1 MMNSIRWIAASL
13 VIGALIGCKSDTP
26 KAEKP
31 GGDEKLTRTDKGD
44 IQKVGTLTPVVL
56 FPDLPM
62 PTGVAVAASGRIFVN
77 FPRWGDPVEYTVA
90 EIKDGKPVPFPN
102 LDINKLD
109 KSRPGDTFVSVQSVV
124 ADARDRLWILDTA
137 SINFQPNIPGGPKLV
152 CVDLKSNQIVKKIIF
167 SKDAALPSTYANDVR
182 FDWTRGSE
190 GMAFITDSSDSGPN
204 GIIVVDLASG
214 KSWRKL
220 NDHPS
225 TKADKNFIPRVE
237 GQNLMARPKNGPPAF
252 IKIGSDGI
260 AIDPARKLLYYRP
273 LASHKLSSVSLDA
286 LADPKASEAD
296 VAKTVKNLG
305 TLDFASDGMECDAD
319 GNLYLTD
326 YEHNA
331 IRVRTPDGNMRILAQ
346 DPALIWPDSLSIGP
360 DQYLYVTANQL
371 NRQKSY
377 HEGDDQ
383 RKPPFVVFK
392 TKALAG
398 AQK

>member
-1 MMNSIRWIAASL
+1 MTALLA
-13 VIGALIGCKSDTP
+13 IGALVGCASDKP

-31 GGDEKLTRTDKGD
+31 SGDEKLTRTDKGD
-44 IQKVGTLTPVVL
+44 IKKVGTLTPVVL

-62 PTGVAVAASGRIFVN
+62 PTGVAVAPSGRIFVN
-77 FPRWGDPVEYTVA
+77 FPRWGDPVEFTVA

-109 KSRPGDTFVSVQSVV
+109 KSRPADTFVSVQSVV

-237 GQNLMARPKNGPPAF
+237 GKNLMARPKNGPPAF

-286 LADPKASEAD
+286 LADQKKAD
-296 VAKTVKNLG
+296 DKVAKTVKDLG
-305 TLDFASDGMECDAD
+305 TLDFASDGMECDSA

-331 IRVRTPDGNMRILAQ
+331 IHVRTPDGNMRILAQ

-398 AQK
+398 ALK

>member
-1 MMNSIRWIAASL
+1 VAVTSAL
-13 VIGALIGCKSDTP
+13 VGCKSDKP
-26 KAEKP
+26 KAEKAT
-31 GGDEKLTRTDKGD
+31 GNEKLTRTEKG
-44 IQKVGTLTPVVL
+44 QVPKVGTITPVVL

-62 PTGVAVAASGRIFVN
+62 PTGVAVAPSGRIFVN

-102 LDINKLD
+102 LEINKLD
-109 KSRPGDTFVSVQSVV
+109 KTRPADTFVSVQSVV
-124 ADARDRLWILDTA
+124 ADGRDRLWILDTA

-152 CVDLKSNQIVKKIIF
+152 CVDLKSNEIVKKIPLGG
-167 SKDAALPSTYANDVR
+167 AALMSTYANDVR
-182 FDWTRGSE
+182 FDWSRGSE

-204 GIIVVDLASG
+204 GIIVVDIGSG
-214 KSWRKL
+214 KTWRKL

-260 AIDPARKLLYYRP
+260 AIDPERKVLYYRP

-286 LADPKASEAD
+286 LADEKMSDAE
-296 VAKTVKNLG
+296 VAKTIKDLG
-305 TLDFASDGMECDAD
+305 PLDFASDGMECDSA

-331 IRVRTPDGNMRILAQ
+331 MHVRTPDGNMRILAQ
-346 DPALIWPDSLSIGP
+346 DPTLIWPDSMSIGP

-371 NRQKSY
+371 NRQKNY
-377 HEGDDQ
+377 HDGNELRD
-383 RKPPFVVFK
+383 PPFVVFK

-398 AQK
+398 PQK

>member
-1 MMNSIRWIAASL
+1 VAVASAL
-13 VIGALIGCKSDTP
+13 VGCKSDKP
-26 KAEKP
+26 KAEKAT
-31 GGDEKLTRTDKGD
+31 GNEKLTRTEKG
-44 IQKVGTLTPVVL
+44 QVPKVGTITPVVL

-62 PTGVAVAASGRIFVN
+62 PTGVAVAPSGRIFVN

-102 LDINKLD
+102 LEINKLD
-109 KSRPGDTFVSVQSVV
+109 KTRPADTFVSVQSVV
-124 ADARDRLWILDTA
+124 ADGRDRLWILDTA

-152 CVDLKSNQIVKKIIF
+152 CVDLKSNEIVKKIPLGG
-167 SKDAALPSTYANDVR
+167 AALMGTYANDVR
-182 FDWTRGSE
+182 FDWSRGSE

-204 GIIVVDLASG
+204 GIIVVDIGSG
-214 KSWRKL
+214 KTWRKL

-260 AIDPARKLLYYRP
+260 AIDPERKVLYYRP

-286 LADPKASEAD
+286 LADEKMSDAE
-296 VAKTVKNLG
+296 VAKTIKDLG
-305 TLDFASDGMECDAD
+305 PLDFASDGMECDSA

-331 IRVRTPDGNMRILAQ
+331 MHVRTPDGNMRILAQ
-346 DPALIWPDSLSIGP
+346 DPTLIWPDSMSIGP

-371 NRQKSY
+371 NRQKNY
-377 HEGDDQ
+377 HDGNVLRD
-383 RKPPFVVFK
+383 PPFVVFK

-398 AQK
+398 PQK

>member
-1 MMNSIRWIAASL
+1 VAVTSAL
-13 VIGALIGCKSDTP
+13 VGCKSDKP
-26 KAEKP
+26 KAEKAT
-31 GGDEKLTRTDKGD
+31 GNEKLTRTEKG
-44 IQKVGTLTPVVL
+44 QVPKVGTITPVVL

-62 PTGVAVAASGRIFVN
+62 PTGVAVAPSGRIFVN

-102 LDINKLD
+102 LEINKLD
-109 KSRPGDTFVSVQSVV
+109 KTRPADTFVSVQSVV
-124 ADARDRLWILDTA
+124 ADGRDRLWILDTA

-152 CVDLKSNQIVKKIIF
+152 CVDLKSNEIVKKIPLGG
-167 SKDAALPSTYANDVR
+167 AALMGTYANDVR
-182 FDWTRGSE
+182 FDWSRGSE

-204 GIIVVDLASG
+204 GIIVVDIGSG
-214 KSWRKL
+214 KTWRKL

-260 AIDPARKLLYYRP
+260 AIDPERKVLYYRP

-286 LADPKASEAD
+286 LADEKMSDAE
-296 VAKTVKNLG
+296 VAKTIKDLG
-305 TLDFASDGMECDAD
+305 PLDFASDGMECDSA

-346 DPALIWPDSLSIGP
+346 DPTLIWPDSMSIGP

-371 NRQKSY
+371 NRQKNY
-377 HEGDDQ
+377 HDGNELRD
-383 RKPPFVVFK
+383 PPFVVFK

-398 AQK
+398 PQK

>member
-1 MMNSIRWIAASL
+1 VAVTSAL
-13 VIGALIGCKSDTP
+13 VGCKSDKP
-26 KAEKP
+26 KAEKAT
-31 GGDEKLTRTDKGD
+31 GNEKLTRTEKG
-44 IQKVGTLTPVVL
+44 QVPKVGTITPVVL

-62 PTGVAVAASGRIFVN
+62 PTGVAVAPSGRIFVN

-102 LDINKLD
+102 LEINKLD
-109 KSRPGDTFVSVQSVV
+109 KTRPADTFVSVQSVV
-124 ADARDRLWILDTA
+124 ADGRDRLWILDTA

-152 CVDLKSNQIVKKIIF
+152 CVDLKSNEIVKKIPLGG
-167 SKDAALPSTYANDVR
+167 AALMGTYANDVR
-182 FDWTRGSE
+182 FDWSRGSE

-204 GIIVVDLASG
+204 GIIVVDIGSG

-260 AIDPARKLLYYRP
+260 AIDPERKVLYYRP

-286 LADPKASEAD
+286 LADEKMSDAE
-296 VAKTVKNLG
+296 VAKTIKDLG
-305 TLDFASDGMECDAD
+305 PLDFASDGMECDSA

-331 IRVRTPDGNMRILAQ
+331 MHVRTPDGNMRILAQ
-346 DPALIWPDSLSIGP
+346 DPTLIWPDSMSIGP

-377 HEGDDQ
+377 HDGNELRD
-383 RKPPFVVFK
+383 PPFVVFK

-398 AQK
+398 PQK